1 MEVCRR
7 ADDVQHHPSSEKW
20 QRQLAALEA
29 LQIFAP
35 MGHALGL
42 ARMCAELE
50 DQCFQV
56 LYPVMVPEQATIKS
70 WAGTPPDNLF
80 GEQDDMSGAVLP
92 LHV

>member
-7 ADDVQHHPSSEKW
+7 ADDVQHKPSSEKW
-20 QRQLAALEA
+20 QRQLGALEA

-56 LYPVMVPEQATIKS
+56 LYSVMVLKQAPIRL
-70 WAGTPPDNLF
+70 WAGTPPESL
-80 GEQDDMSGAVLP
+80 V
-92 LHV
+92 